1 MGVQPALQFVPAR
14 FERRAWW
21 LMQFLLPPW
30 LRWLR
35 GIVAAEV
42 NQSEYLVQ
50 AYADFQAGKQRLIIA
65 YRHPTTDDPPCM
77 NYLLGQSLPRLAK
90 QQGVPLSGPIHAH
103 FLYDR
108 GVLLWTGTGGRWLI
122 PRLGGT
128 PILRGKLDRPGL
140 KAARTLLATGQ
151 FPIAI
156 APEGGVNWQTDHLSA
171 LEPGLA
177 QMAFW
182 GLEDCPDRDLA
193 ILPIGITYRYLR
205 APWLAIAKHL
215 QRLAQTLGLDSSP
228 LAPTAEAL
236 YPRLVA
242 IGEALMAEMSEFYR
256 GFYHLPIPTEGSLS
270 ERLPQVLDLA
280 LQVAESSLHLKTQG
294 DLTERRHRLEQAA
307 WQWMYRDLDKP
318 TSVQKALAD
327 RLADEA
333 SLHLWHVKIVEN
345 LIAVSGHYVRDNPTA
360 ERFAEMTML
369 VSGLVDYL
377 LGREPRRLFFGDRR
391 VIFTIGAPI
400 RVRDFEAAY
409 THNRRNAVNT
419 LTQRL
424 EDSLRAMVGEP

>member
-1 MGVQPALQFVPAR
+1 MGVQPGLHFVPAQ
-14 FERRAWW
+14 FEVGAWR

-35 GIVAAEV
+35 GIVATEV
-42 NQSEYLVQ
+42 QQPEHLVQ

-65 YRHPTTDDPPCM
+65 YRHPTTDDPPCI
-77 NYLLGQSLPRLAK
+77 NYLLGQSLPRLAQ
-90 QQGVPLSGPIHAH
+90 QQGVALRGPTHAH

-108 GVLLWTGTGGRWLI
+108 GVLLWTGDGGRWLI
-122 PRLGGT
+122 PRVGGT

-156 APEGGVNWQTDHLSA
+156 APEGGVNWQADHLSA

-177 QMAFW
+177 QIAFW
-182 GLEDCPDRDLA
+182 GLEDCPDQALA
-193 ILPIGITYRYLR
+193 ILPVGLTYRYVQ
-205 APWLAIAKHL
+205 APWLAIAKQL
-215 QRLAQTLGLDSSP
+215 QRLAQALGLDASP
-228 LAPTAEAL
+228 LPTTAEAL
-236 YPRLVA
+236 YPRLMA
-242 IGEALMAEMSEFYR
+242 IGEALLTEMSEFYR
-256 GFYHLPIPTEGSLS
+256 GFYQLPVPTEGGLS
-270 ERLPQVLDLA
+270 DRLPQILDLA
-280 LQVAESSLHLKTQG
+280 LQVAEHSLHLKTQG

-307 WQWMYRDLDKP
+307 WQWIYRDLENP
-318 TSVQKALAD
+318 TPVQKALAD

-345 LIAVSGHYVRDNPTA
+345 LIAVSGHYVRDKPTV

-391 VIFTIGAPI
+391 VLFTIGEPI
-400 RVRDFEAAY
+400 QVRELEAAY
-409 THNRRNAVNT
+409 KNNRRTAVTT
-419 LTQRL
+419 LTQQL
-424 EDSLRAMVGEP
+424 EDSLKAML

>member
-1 MGVQPALQFVPAR
+1 MGVQPALHFVPAQ
-14 FERRAWW
+14 FEVGAWR

-35 GIVAAEV
+35 GIVATEV
-42 NQSEYLVQ
+42 RQPEHLVQ

-90 QQGVPLSGPIHAH
+90 QQGVTLRGPTHAH

-108 GVLLWTGTGGRWLI
+108 GVLLWTGAGGRWLI
-122 PRLGGT
+122 PRVGGT

-140 KAARTLLATGQ
+140 KAARHLLATGQ
-151 FPIAI
+151 FPLAI
-156 APEGGVNWQTDHLSA
+156 APEGAVNWQADHLSA

-182 GLEDCPDRDLA
+182 GLEDCPDQALA
-193 ILPIGITYRYLR
+193 ILPVGLSYRYVQ
-205 APWLAIAKHL
+205 APWLAIAKQL
-215 QRLAQTLGLDSSP
+215 QRLAQDLGLDAPP
-228 LAPTAEAL
+228 LPATAEAL

-242 IGEALMAEMSEFYR
+242 IGEALLAEMSEFYR
-256 GFYHLPIPTEGSLS
+256 GFYQLPVPTEGSLS
-270 ERLPQVLDLA
+270 ERLPHILDLA
-280 LQVAESSLHLKTQG
+280 LQVAENSLHLKTQG

-307 WQWMYRDLDKP
+307 WQWMYRDLEKP
-318 TSVQKALAD
+318 TPVQKALAD

-345 LIAVSGHYVRDNPTA
+345 LIAVSGHYVRDKPTV

-377 LGREPRRLFFGDRR
+377 LGREPRRLFFGERR
-391 VIFTIGAPI
+391 VIFSMGEPI
-400 RVRDFEAAY
+400 QVRQFEAEY
-409 THNRRNAVNT
+409 KSSRRTAVT
-419 LTQRL
+419 ALTQTLAERL
-424 EDSLRAMVGEP
+424 QAMLAID